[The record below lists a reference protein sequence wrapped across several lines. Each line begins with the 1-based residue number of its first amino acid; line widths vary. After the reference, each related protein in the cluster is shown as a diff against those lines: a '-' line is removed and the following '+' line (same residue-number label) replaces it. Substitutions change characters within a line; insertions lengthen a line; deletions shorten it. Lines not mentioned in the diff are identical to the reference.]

1 MVDMFEQFVFDS
13 LYATASYLGLP
24 EDLVLGKETVLSEG
38 LFVTCYVTPKLSL
51 LTVVIGCTTMHTAIG
66 IELRN
71 SFLVKPN
78 ALSTLN

>member
-1 MVDMFEQFVFDS
+1 MVDIFEQFVFDA
-13 LYATASYLGLP
+13 LYETAHSTDLP
-24 EDLVLGKETVLSEG
+24 KDLVLDKETVLSEG
-38 LFVTCYVTPKLSL
+38 LFVTCYVTPKLNL